1 MKYVFLL
8 LFINSFSQELLNDSL
23 YIVTRGTTDKSNIIG
38 SNFNL
43 HNKNITHIGIGIIEE
58 GILKIYN
65 VMPLV
70 EEDNLLVD
78 DFQSFFNKKDVFYK
92 GIWSC
97 PLKPDDMSII
107 KKKITYFKSINLK
120 YDYEFNIHNQ
130 NYYCSEFVANILN
143 SISNFKFI
151 PTKTNNSFE
160 YYSADFFMSD
170 SRFKQVHINEI
181 NQLTK
186 Q

>member
-1 MKYVFLL
+1 MKYIFIL

-43 HNKNITHIGIGIIEE
+43 HNKNITHVGIGVIEE
-58 GILKIYN
+58 GQLKIYN
-65 VMPLV
+65 IMPS
-70 EEDNLLVD
+70 EEKNNLLVD
-78 DFQSFFNKKDVFYK
+78 DFESFFNKKNIFFK

-97 PLKPDDMSII
+97 PINPSDISFI
-107 KKKITYFKSINLK
+107 KEKLTYFKSINLK
-120 YDYEFNIHNQ
+120 YDYEFNINNQ

-143 SISNFKFI
+143 SIPKFKFI

-160 YYSADFFMSD
+160 YYSADFFISD
-170 SRFKQVHINEI
+170 SRFKLVYLNEI

-186 Q
+186 

>member
-1 MKYVFLL
+1 MKKIILACLITFL
-8 LFINSFSQELLNDSL
+8 S
-23 YIVTRGTTDKSNIIG
+23 
-38 SNFNL
+38 SNFYAQTNSL
-43 HNKNITHIGIGIIEE
+43 N
-58 GILKIYN
+58 
-65 VMPLV
+65 P
-70 EEDNLLVD
+70 
-78 DFQSFFNKKDVFYK
+78 
-92 GIWSC
+92 
-97 PLKPDDMSII
+97 
-107 KKKITYFKSINLK
+107 